1 MIQVSQGIAI
11 DERELDERFVR
22 APGPGGQHVNKVA
35 TRITVTFDVLATPSL
50 TAEQRARIVDR
61 LGTRIDARGRIRV
74 SCGRHRSQA
83 RNREEVVARLSALL
97 ARTLAVEAPRVA
109 TKVPA
114 ASKRKRLGDKRHRS
128 EIKRGRSGTED

>member
-1 MIQVSQGIAI
+1 MGEEFTIP
-11 DERELDERFVR
+11 EHELTFTASRSG
-22 APGPGGQHVNKVA
+22 GPGGQHVNKVA

>member
-1 MIQVSQGIAI
+1 MGEEFTIP
-11 DERELDERFVR
+11 EHELTFTASRSS
-22 APGPGGQHVNKVA
+22 GPGGQHVNKVA
-35 TRITVTFDVLATPSL
+35 TRITVTFHVLASPSL
-50 TAEQRARIVDR
+50 TAEQRARIVER

-74 SCGRHRSQA
+74 SSGRHRSQA
-83 RNREEVVARLSALL
+83 RNRAEVVARLSDLL
-97 ARTLAVEAPRVA
+97 ARALAVEAPRVT